1 MYNGIDWSKSNN
13 LLLKL
18 SDKKELMHDFVGF
31 TLLFTFQHL
40 YTENNIQLSDTDPS
54 NESTCCAFSS
64 GLHL

>member
-13 LLLKL
+13 QLLKL

-54 NESTCCAFSS
+54 N
-64 GLHL
+64 